1 MASLIESAEDMYG
14 TMLKHGNIY
23 DCNTVLV
30 NVNASK
36 TPEKDVIQVIK
47 DYEKNDEQFIKD
59 SDVDTAALLAQAEG
73 LCGGVNKDYI
83 LETYESTDI
92 CVLLFSRS
100 LTQKELRSKRV
111 IENLCGFM
119 FLDTKRTKRERS
131 IYVNLICTS
140 RGFGSKLLRF
150 AEEISVNLG
159 FNRVTLSS
167 LDGPL
172 GFYIKK
178 GYTFRV
184 KRLPTFYEMS
194 AGDDDLLPKDASL
207 NRFESSTDLTIQPLR
222 GMLYNE
228 KRSNGLHFWIYTQ
241 PRGDSPYDR
250 RNWKYI
256 KPGNLLL
263 FKRAVGPDGNV
274 FYNFDLGLYE
284 KVKDHLD
291 SEELKGFDCV
301 DENGTRHRVKINK
314 NGGLITILRNVDFTP
329 SGGIFMF
336 KNLAAVSESSVSAI
350 ASASKQRSTS
360 IQRTKLGSKSKKVK
374 KARRG
379 RRMKAIKMSLKM
391 GN

>member
-150 AEEISVNLG
+150 AENSQIS
-159 FNRVTLSS
+159 
-167 LDGPL
+167 
-172 GFYIKK
+172 
-178 GYTFRV
+178 
-184 KRLPTFYEMS
+184 
-194 AGDDDLLPKDASL
+194 
-207 NRFESSTDLTIQPLR
+207 
-222 GMLYNE
+222 
-228 KRSNGLHFWIYTQ
+228 
-241 PRGDSPYDR
+241 
-250 RNWKYI
+250 
-256 KPGNLLL
+256 
-263 FKRAVGPDGNV
+263 
-274 FYNFDLGLYE
+274 
-284 KVKDHLD
+284 
-291 SEELKGFDCV
+291 
-301 DENGTRHRVKINK
+301 
-314 NGGLITILRNVDFTP
+314 
-329 SGGIFMF
+329 
-336 KNLAAVSESSVSAI
+336 
-350 ASASKQRSTS
+350 
-360 IQRTKLGSKSKKVK
+360 
-374 KARRG
+374 
-379 RRMKAIKMSLKM
+379 
-391 GN
+391 